1 MTIRAASHPT
11 DFELRWFLPARLTV
25 LSNRL
30 TRQVARLYG
39 ARFKLSAPEWRTIAV
54 LGQQGAL
61 SANAVVAQTAMDKV
75 RVSRA
80 VSKLLNSG
88 LITRDTDPIDRR
100 RAILKLTNSGQE
112 TYRQIIPLVQEVESE
127 IMAALSGTELDGL
140 EHALT
145 QIEAALR

>member
-1 MTIRAASHPT
+1 
-11 DFELRWFLPARLTV
+11 
-25 LSNRL
+25 
-30 TRQVARLYG
+30 
-39 ARFKLSAPEWRTIAV
+39 
-54 LGQQGAL
+54 
-61 SANAVVAQTAMDKV
+61 MDKV